1 MRIFA
6 AGREI
11 DVPTDE
17 NGNVDVVEVRRAA
30 NIPDDRSLIQ
40 QRSSGEN
47 FVLPRSGQVNI
58 NLMTGSWGL
67 REPKGGNYEYAAIN
81 E

>member
-6 AGREI
+6 GGREI

-30 NIPDDRSLIQ
+30 NIPDNRSLIQ

-47 FVLPRSGQVNI
+47 FVLPRNGQVNI
-58 NLMTGSWGL
+58 NPYDRFLGAPRAERGCL
-67 REPKGGNYEYAAIN
+67 
-81 E
+81 